1 MYLYRWMASS
11 GLTCKYTSCL
21 QRWKCQISAV
31 FLRHISQQVLIS
43 LATVDTLPLCSTKRN
58 KECLHHP
65 AHLTWN
71 QRPPCVRLGHLRC
84 LWGSFTWS
92 EGEQVVPA
100 GTASPKMRCWRP
112 AGTRCPGTPPLPGRS
127 GSDPQ
132 TPLSFSVLGCP
143 AASGMLTGVVL
154 EVWGLKTCPVC
165 SQMCYAAH
173 FFNGLK

>member
-1 MYLYRWMASS
+1 MASS

-43 LATVDTLPLCSTKRN
+43 LLPLLILCLCVQQREIRN
-58 KECLHHP
+58 VCIIQHTSLEIKD
-65 AHLTWN
+65 HLVSGLVTFAVFGGATPGARGSRWFLQGPLR
-71 QRPPCVRLGHLRC
+71 QR
-84 LWGSFTWS
+84 
-92 EGEQVVPA
+92 
-100 GTASPKMRCWRP
+100 RCWRP

-154 EVWGLKTCPVC
+154 EV
-165 SQMCYAAH
+165 
-173 FFNGLK
+173 